1 MTRDERRAEL
11 LAGGLRIPEAEEV
24 LADESVDGAWCDG
37 AIVLD
42 GRGKRCVT
50 QSTIDRVR
58 LAREGSPLPSS
69 PAPPPIGR
77 GVVIVGA
84 LVVGLGVLVVLS
96 R

>member
-11 LAGGLRIPEAEEV
+11 LAGGLRLPEAEEM
-24 LADESVDGAWCDG
+24 LADESVDGVWCDG

-42 GRGKRCVT
+42 GRGKRCVM

-69 PAPPPIGR
+69 PAPPIGR